1 MNILKKYR
9 ISFTILNMD
18 SKRIYK
24 FFDSFDRRSSIVN
37 IVVTTLVY
45 IASNNSFIKK
55 YPEINFFFDYI
66 FVVLITYVLDI
77 FFVQQNF
84 NTSIG
89 IRKLSYN
96 NFEDRFNSLFDNDNL
111 YKLLIV
117 IGITTI
123 FNKSIFDYVK
133 NILDKKQVFT
143 NKHQIEKRNLLLK
156 VCISAFSTILFVN
169 TLKFNWVY
177 IDTSNITLKMVVLS
191 WFATGIL
198 ISVNYY
204 KNN

>member
-1 MNILKKYR
+1 
-9 ISFTILNMD
+9 MD

-37 IVVTTLVY
+37 IVVTSLVY

-84 NTSIG
+84 NTTRG
-89 IRKLSYN
+89 IRKLSYT
-96 NFEDRFNSLFDNDNL
+96 NFKDRFDSLFDNDNL

-123 FNKSIFDYVK
+123 FNKSIFEYVK
-133 NILDKKQVFT
+133 KLLDKNNIFT
-143 NKHQIEKRNLLLK
+143 KKHQIEKRNLLLK
-156 VCISAFSTILFVN
+156 IGISAFSTILFVN

-198 ISVNYY
+198 ISVSYY
-204 KNN
+204 K

>member
-1 MNILKKYR
+1 MV
-9 ISFTILNMD
+9 
-18 SKRIYK
+18 SKRIYN
-24 FFDSFDRRSSIVN
+24 FLDNFDRRSSLVN
-37 IVVTTLVY
+37 IIVTTLVY
-45 IASNNSFIKK
+45 IASNNAIIKK

-84 NTSIG
+84 NTPKG
-89 IRKLSYN
+89 IRKLSYS
-96 NFEDRFNSLFDNDNL
+96 NFKERFNSLFDNDNL

-117 IGITTI
+117 IGITTV
-123 FNKSIFDYVK
+123 FNKSIFDHTK
-133 NILDKKQVFT
+133 KLLDKKQVFT
-143 NKHQIEKRNLLLK
+143 KKHQIEKRNLLLK

-191 WFATGIL
+191 WFAIGTL
-198 ISVNYY
+198 ISVSYY
-204 KNN
+204 K

>member
-37 IVVTTLVY
+37 IVVTSLVY

-84 NTSIG
+84 NTTRG
-89 IRKLSYN
+89 IRKLSYT
-96 NFEDRFNSLFDNDNL
+96 NFKDRFDSLFDNDNL

-123 FNKSIFDYVK
+123 FNKSIFEYVK
-133 NILDKKQVFT
+133 KLLDKNNIFT
-143 NKHQIEKRNLLLK
+143 KKHQIEKRNLLLK
-156 VCISAFSTILFVN
+156 IGISAFSTILFVN

-198 ISVNYY
+198 ISVSYY
-204 KNN
+204 K

>member
-24 FFDSFDRRSSIVN
+24 FFDNFDRRSSIVN

-45 IASNNSFIKK
+45 IASNNSFIKN

-84 NTSIG
+84 NTSRG

-96 NFEDRFNSLFDNDNL
+96 NF
-111 YKLLIV
+111 
-117 IGITTI
+117 
-123 FNKSIFDYVK
+123 
-133 NILDKKQVFT
+133 
-143 NKHQIEKRNLLLK
+143 
-156 VCISAFSTILFVN
+156 
-169 TLKFNWVY
+169 
-177 IDTSNITLKMVVLS
+177 
-191 WFATGIL
+191 
-198 ISVNYY
+198 
-204 KNN
+204 

>member
-84 NTSIG
+84 NTSRG

-133 NILDKKQVFT
+133 NILDKKNIFT
-143 NKHQIEKRNLLLK
+143 KKNQIENRNLLLK
-156 VCISAFSTILFVN
+156 ISISAFSTILFVN

-204 KNN
+204 K

>member
-1 MNILKKYR
+1 LNILKKYR

-84 NTSIG
+84 NTSRG

-133 NILDKKQVFT
+133 NILDKKNIFT
-143 NKHQIEKRNLLLK
+143 KKNQIENRNLLLK
-156 VCISAFSTILFVN
+156 ISISAFSTILFVN

-204 KNN
+204 K